1 MVPIDYLDK
10 MMEKEKDLKILCEQ
24 VTDDFLKNQDIAN
37 PTDKPSLTSERV
49 MMSSKPYQRKSNL
62 TNDRSL
68 IVCWEYHL
76 RFESYELYITIL
88 RRSYIPPV
96 MDMYQ
101 DLVICSKF
109 NYDTP
114 QNSELGELQN
124 SARHLRMTHR
134 KIIDSIHQVDTG
146 S

>member
-1 MVPIDYLDK
+1 MVPIDYMDK
-10 MMEKEKDLKILCEQ
+10 MVDKEKDLKILCEL
-24 VTDDFLKNQDIAN
+24 VSDDFLKNQDIAN
-37 PTDKPSLTSERV
+37 PGDKPSLTSERLLI
-49 MMSSKPYQRKSNL
+49 SSKPYQRKSNL

-101 DLVICSKF
+101 DLILCSKF

-114 QNSELGELQN
+114 QGSELGEL
-124 SARHLRMTHR
+124 
-134 KIIDSIHQVDTG
+134 
-146 S
+146 